1 MIKSFAHKGLE
12 QLFTTGSK
20 AGVQSMHATRLH
32 LLLAMLDE
40 ARVVEDMVAP
50 GLRLH
55 QLKGRQRAYWAV
67 TVQANWRMIFKF
79 DAGDAFVVDY
89 LDYH

>member
-1 MIKSFAHKGLE
+1 
-12 QLFTTGSK
+12 
-20 AGVQSMHATRLH
+20 MHATRLR

-40 ARVVEDMVAP
+40 SRVVEDMIAP
-50 GLRLH
+50 GLRL
-55 QLKGRQRAYWAV
+55 